1 MKNAPLLL
9 GGRWVC
15 QSICKAVVNGWQAC
29 CVGVANPGYLQS
41 MMPYLSGTSVL
52 DRHRERRPKELKAIT
67 ALAPKIS
74 FPGYCILH

>member
-1 MKNAPLLL
+1 
-9 GGRWVC
+9 
-15 QSICKAVVNGWQAC
+15 
-29 CVGVANPGYLQS
+29 